1 MCLGCPDAYWEL
13 LLRYGYGYG
22 QIRGSDE
29 PDNYPAHFEFSREL
43 ISATNEYYKDNL
55 IYEHGAKGDVLFFG
69 FDKGDKYALFVS
81 MSIK

>member
-1 MCLGCPDAYWEL
+1 M
-13 LLRYGYGYG
+13 RYGYG

-29 PDNYPAHFEFSREL
+29 PDNYSAHFEFSREL

-69 FDKGDKYALFVS
+69 FDSTGIGFGFDKGDKYAIVRVDEYK
-81 MSIK
+81 IVE